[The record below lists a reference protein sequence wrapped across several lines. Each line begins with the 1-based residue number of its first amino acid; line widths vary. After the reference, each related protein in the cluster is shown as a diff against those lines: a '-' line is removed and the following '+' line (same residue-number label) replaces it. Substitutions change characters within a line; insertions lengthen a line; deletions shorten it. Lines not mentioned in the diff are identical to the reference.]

1 MSDKTMNKNLY
12 EKAIEAQKLS
22 YSPYSKVTV
31 GAALLTADD
40 NIYLGANIENSSY
53 GATVCAERT
62 AIFNAVL
69 SGEKCFKEIVI
80 TSNLDDFIFP
90 CGMCLQVMAEFSDD
104 LKVFAT
110 NAKGEV
116 KEKNI
121 KELFPF
127 AFRL

>member
-1 MSDKTMNKNLY
+1 MNNELY
-12 EKAIEAQKLS
+12 QKSIEAQKMS

-31 GAALLTADD
+31 GAALLTSGG
-40 NIYLGANIENSSY
+40 NIYQGCNIENSSY
-53 GATVCAERT
+53 GATICAERT

-69 SGEKCFKEIVI
+69 NGEREFKEIAI

-104 LKVFAT
+104 LAVYST
-110 NAKGEV
+110 NGKGEV
-116 KEKNI
+116 IEKNI

-127 AFRL
+127 AFRLAK

>member
-1 MSDKTMNKNLY
+1 MINNNLLQ
-12 EKAIEAQKLS
+12 KAIKAQELS

-31 GAALLTADD
+31 GAALLTAEG
-40 NIYLGANIENSSY
+40 NIYQGSNIENSSY
-53 GATVCAERT
+53 GATICAERT
-62 AIFNAVL
+62 AVFNAIL
-69 SGEKCFKEIVI
+69 NGERKFKEIAI

-104 LKVFAT
+104 LTVYIS
-110 NAKGEV
+110 NSKGEII
-116 KEKNI
+116 EKNI

>member
-1 MSDKTMNKNLY
+1 MNNNLY
-12 EKAIEAQKLS
+12 QKSIEAQKLS

-40 NIYLGANIENSSY
+40 NIYLGSNIENSSY

-69 SGEKCFKEIVI
+69 NGEKDFKEIVI

-110 NAKGEV
+110 NSKGEV
-116 KEKNI
+116 VEKNI